1 MGKSSSQKRARR
13 AARKRS
19 SESGPSVLRYRGDG
33 SWPDGAA
40 GEPRS
45 TLLNGQPLPPG
56 ERTIPML
63 YADWEKYR
71 DPKDRALLDEYEAF
85 MGKR

>member
-1 MGKSSSQKRARR
+1 MGKSSAEKKARR

-19 SESGPSVLRYRGDG
+19 SESGPSVLRYLGDG
-33 SWPDGAA
+33 SWPEG
-40 GEPRS
+40 GTEPRS

-63 YADWEKYR
+63 YADWQKYH
-71 DPKDRALLDEYEAF
+71 DPKDRALLDEYEEF
-85 MGKR
+85 MGKP